1 MQEKKYGEFDNFDDF
16 LSNLMEVLDSDSLSE
31 LDTVKQVEQKP
42 SADGNQNR
50 KTIPDSGKKT
60 PVNGHRKEKTV
71 PASEKRLSAGEKLP
85 ERRSES
91 RKPEKTY
98 HSKTKHPAAKE
109 NAKSTVLHSV
119 PFLAVLCLVTV
130 IAWLLPLRPTMSV
143 SEKRNLDTFPEF
155 SVKTFA
161 SGDYFSSIESWFSD
175 TFTFRENWIN
185 MSNRFENLYGL
196 RTVAIYGDVPTAD
209 AIPVPAAPLQAPAQ
223 LAESTPEPE
232 PVQPAESEEN
242 SESPEIEEVSEE
254 TPEETE
260 QGWGGLVVT
269 DDDLIADRGAK
280 LQIGD
285 SVFVYPGFS
294 QDCAER
300 YAGWMNKAAE
310 LLEGKANFY
319 SIVAP
324 HSVSCMLSRE
334 DRNKYGFVIEEDAL
348 DYMYSLMNDNVGK
361 VNVIDNLQKH
371 NSEYI
376 YFRTDPHWTAVGAY
390 YAYEEWCRVAGKVP
404 VPLSEY
410 EEIVWENFYGTY
422 YYASQEP
429 KELRDNPDD
438 VHAFIPPGDVHLY
451 VDMNNGDRLGSET
464 DILLDRSVR
473 QTDQYVTF
481 LGSDDAKATF
491 INNDIQDESACLVL
505 KTSFG
510 NPFVYYLS
518 QHYHY
523 VYVVDMRY
531 YYLRGIT
538 SFVEEFNVDD
548 VIMIHAT
555 DLCYSDGGLSTVS
568 KLIH

>member
-1 MQEKKYGEFDNFDDF
+1 MQDKKYGEFDSFDDF
-16 LSNLMEVLDSDSLSE
+16 LSDLMEELNSDASPEEESVIVPEVRPEVSTLQCV
-31 LDTVKQVEQKP
+31 TEQKP
-42 SADGNQNR
+42 PVRKAAPDRR
-50 KTIPDSGKKT
+50 KTETDKKD
-60 PVNGHRKEKTV
+60 NNSKRREK
-71 PASEKRLSAGEKLP
+71 P
-85 ERRSES
+85 
-91 RKPEKTY
+91 
-98 HSKTKHPAAKE
+98 HAAKADS
-109 NAKSTVLHSV
+109 AKSSVLRSV
-119 PFLAVLCLVTV
+119 PFLSVLCIVTV

-143 SEKRNLDTFPEF
+143 SEKRNLDRFPEF
-155 SVKTFA
+155 SADTFA
-161 SGDYFSSIESWFSD
+161 SGEYFSSIESWFSD

-185 MSNRFENLYGL
+185 ASNRFKSLYGFQ
-196 RTVAIYGDVPTAD
+196 TVAIYGDVPVAD
-209 AIPVPAAPLQAPAQ
+209 AIPVPVPSNEPLPTEQEDDS
-223 LAESTPEPE
+223 LTEPE
-232 PVQPAESEEN
+232 PSQNLSQPGESDEDGITT
-242 SESPEIEEVSEE
+242 EISD
-254 TPEETE
+254 TPENTE
-260 QGWGGLVVT
+260 QEWGGLVVG
-269 DDDLIADRGAK
+269 DDDIIADRGAK
-280 LQIGD
+280 LQIGN

-294 QDCAER
+294 QDCAAR
-300 YAGWMNKAAE
+300 YAQWMNQAAE

-334 DRNKYGFVIEEDAL
+334 DRTKYGFVIEEDAL
-348 DYMYSLMNDNVGK
+348 EYMYSLMSDNVGK
-361 VNVIDNLQKH
+361 VNVINNLQKH

-390 YAYEEWCRVAGKVP
+390 YAYEEWCSVAGKEP

-410 EEIVWENFYGTY
+410 EEIVWEKFYGTY
-422 YYASQEP
+422 YYASGEP

-451 VDMNNGDRLGSET
+451 IDMNNGDRLGEEA

-481 LGSDDAKATF
+481 LGSDNAKATF
-491 INNDIQDESACLVL
+491 VNNDIDDDSACLVL

-518 QHYHY
+518 QHYHF

-538 SFVEEFNVDD
+538 SFVDEFNVDD

-555 DLCYSDGGLSTVS
+555 DLCYSEGGLSTVS